1 MTVLNNVTAMPTVM
15 TVAAFSIQ
23 DTPHIIATVCNIFIL
38 IIKMYQAEYS
48 VRKKWKGMKKEMCVI
63 LVSGKKT
70 VTGKFVLGQSEMTK
84 YERV

>member
-48 VRKKWKGMKKEMCVI
+48 VRKK
-63 LVSGKKT
+63 
-70 VTGKFVLGQSEMTK
+70 
-84 YERV
+84 